1 MEYAKKTPFDKQI
14 NWASVSTEVA
24 DKALEI
30 GQKRKDRKIALD
42 QQMADYELQL
52 SNQKAFK
59 TESLTS
65 KWMDMADKSR
75 QIVFQANKDLKSRK
89 ISESEYKK
97 IVGNMSEYTKTVADT
112 ANNFD
117 ADIQAYIA
125 RQTPNEKGIVEG
137 GAYEMEMLNQFGKL
151 ADFKNKNFS
160 VLPDGRIAIDSVDEN
175 GNVTSTLDLM
185 SMNKAENRFA
195 PKNDIDTATSNV
207 VKDWKQ
213 WTQFKDLG
221 RGAWSSV
228 EDMRKNPYIGEA
240 LYKAVKSINNTP
252 KSTLSTLIDYGV
264 VKEPLYAYNDNEL
277 KSVKEKAVADLVKMR
292 QEMGVSTTVTAKDLA
307 EIENRIIRVDP
318 TTADPILTE
327 AQKKLANE
335 TVEGLI
341 QMKMGREEKGGAKED
356 WYHAPASSSD
366 GGGGYEQKDI
376 DEAKEV
382 YKLSKNAMIES
393 VPGDNSNTN
402 EYLAAIGQKM
412 NKYVVKKKFSDGTF
426 GLMIYDYVKSTD
438 QHGNPVYTKAID
450 TKSGKPIRQGKSL
463 AEYITGKPAGEANT
477 IWELGKDNTIETT
490 AVGNEGRT
498 PNKPKSKKDD
508 KKNIETYSRTDLK
521 ANGWSDSQIN
531 QAVKEGK
538 IKVK

>member
-30 GQKRKDRKIALD
+30 GQKRKDRKVALD

-75 QIVFQANKDLKSRK
+75 KIVFQANKDLKSRK
-89 ISESEYKK
+89 ISESDYKK

-125 RQTPNEKGIVEG
+125 RQTPNEKGIIEG

-175 GNVTSTLDLM
+175 GDVTSTLDLM

-213 WTQFKDLG
+213 WTEFEDLG

-264 VKEPLYAYNDNEL
+264 VKEPLYAYNENEL

-307 EIENRIIRVDP
+307 EIDNRIIRVDP

-327 AQKKLANE
+327 AQKTLANK
-335 TVEGLI
+335 TVEELI
-341 QMKMGREEKGGAKED
+341 QMKMSHEEEGGAKQD
-356 WYHAPASSSD
+356 WSKTPTKSTD

-438 QHGNPVYTKAID
+438 QYGNPVYTKAID

-498 PNKPKSKKDD
+498 PNKPENKKPKAP
-508 KKNIETYSRTDLK
+508 KKGDVD
-521 ANGWSDSQIN
+521 NGYKFMGGDASNPKNW
-531 QAVKEGK
+531 KK
-538 IKVK
+538 I

>member
-30 GQKRKDRKIALD
+30 GQKRKDRKVALD

-125 RQTPNEKGIVEG
+125 RQTPNEKGIIEG
-137 GAYEMEMLNQFGKL
+137 GSYEMEMLNQFGKL

-213 WTQFKDLG
+213 WTEFEDLG

-264 VKEPLYAYNDNEL
+264 VKEPLYAYNENEL

-292 QEMGVSTTVTAKDLA
+292 QEMGVSTAVTAKDLA

-318 TTADPILTE
+318 NTADPILTE
-327 AQKKLANE
+327 AQKTLANK
-335 TVEGLI
+335 TVEELI
-341 QMKMGREEKGGAKED
+341 QMKMSHEEEGGAKQDWSKPARTTTDGDGSGDKSNYTNLYED
-356 WYHAPASSSD
+356 LFTAWDLSRGGTMASKKESEGRFNALAKGEFEFEWVP
-366 GGGGYEQKDI
+366 GGMQ
-376 DEAKEV
+376 V
-382 YKLSKNAMIES
+382 YKIGTDSRGKKTRIE
-393 VPGDNSNTN
+393 VPGTINSLDALQKYFYPDKNRYDFEKQ
-402 EYLAAIGQKM
+402 EYLGKKQKVS
-412 NKYVVKKKFSDGTF
+412 KKTESTKTKKKPED
-426 GLMIYDYVKSTD
+426 L
-438 QHGNPVYTKAID
+438 
-450 TKSGKPIRQGKSL
+450 R
-463 AEYITGKPAGEANT
+463 
-477 IWELGKDNTIETT
+477 
-490 AVGNEGRT
+490 
-498 PNKPKSKKDD
+498 KKY
-508 KKNIETYSRTDLK
+508 NY
-521 ANGWSDSQIN
+521 
-531 QAVKEGK
+531 
-538 IKVK
+538 

>member
-42 QQMADYELQL
+42 QQMADYDLQL

-75 QIVFQANKDLKSRK
+75 DLVFQANKDLKSRK
-89 ISESEYKK
+89 ISESQYKK
-97 IVGNMSEYTKTVADT
+97 IVGNMSEYTKSVADT
-112 ANNFD
+112 ANSFD
-117 ADIQAYIA
+117 ASIQEYID
-125 RQTPNEKGIVEG
+125 RQVPDKDGKKLG
-137 GAYEMEMLNQFGKL
+137 GNYELEMLNKFGKL

-160 VLPDGRIAIDSVDEN
+160 VLPDGRIAVDSVDEN
-175 GNVTSTLDLM
+175 GVKTSTLDLM
-185 SMNKAENRFA
+185 SLNKAENRYA
-195 PKNDIDTATSNV
+195 PKNDIDAATSTV
-207 VKDWKQ
+207 VKDWEQ
-213 WTQFKDLG
+213 WTDFKDLG

-228 EDMRKNPYIGEA
+228 EDMRQNPYIGPA
-240 LYKAVKSINNTP
+240 LYKAVKSINSTP
-252 KSTLSTLIDYGV
+252 KNTLSTLIDYSV
-264 VKEPLYAYNDNEL
+264 IKEPLYAYNEAEL
-277 KSVKEKAVADLVKMR
+277 KSVKDKAVADLVKMR
-292 QEMGVSTTVTAKDLA
+292 QEMGVSTTVTAKDLT

-318 TTADPILTE
+318 NTADPILTE
-327 AQKKLANE
+327 AQTKLANE

-341 QMKMGREEKGGAKED
+341 QMKMGREEKGTAKQD
-356 WYHAPASSSD
+356 WSKTPAADS
-366 GGGGYEQKDI
+366 GGYGQKDI

-402 EYLAAIGQKM
+402 EYLSAIGQKM

-438 QHGNPVYTKAID
+438 QYGNPVYTKAVD

-498 PNKPKSKKDD
+498 PYKPENKKPKAISQKDFNAKWANLKSGQTLVGPDGVTYTKK
-508 KKNIETYSRTDLK
+508 
-521 ANGWSDSQIN
+521 
-531 QAVKEGK
+531 
-538 IKVK
+538 